1 MANTL
6 ALPHL
11 LSIFIYLFFNASG
24 QELVVTHAPSYVTFQ
39 EQKQTL
45 QTSDVPHVITH
56 TLGIPSNK
64 EFDWSGLIQGSLFKR
79 PKANVMISVVGYE
92 GMAENPLKLQNVAKY
107 PVKNDI
113 PVFDVGSIMNTI
125 QNVFFDKNPL
135 MLDAGIDNN
144 LFDVHTEFDVFRK
157 LPDTIKK
164 MADRLLD
171 SDSVLHTHTV
181 GTLNTSSH
189 SDLKL
194 MGELQLI
201 QDVLNTLTDKPE
213 LLKSKTPDL
222 FSFTISGL
230 HDIIKKHGHQSTQ
243 ATDAKQLVTDF
254 INKATENF
262 RKLYKDNVVVE
273 VLTITPEAGGYVRKV
288 RSLMEEDYSEDYPA
302 IFNIILWLMII
313 MFLSFFAVSYGIWNM
328 DPGRDSIIYRMTS
341 TRLKKD

>member
-1 MANTL
+1 
-6 ALPHL
+6 
-11 LSIFIYLFFNASG
+11 
-24 QELVVTHAPSYVTFQ
+24 
-39 EQKQTL
+39 
-45 QTSDVPHVITH
+45 
-56 TLGIPSNK
+56 
-64 EFDWSGLIQGSLFKR
+64 
-79 PKANVMISVVGYE
+79 
-92 GMAENPLKLQNVAKY
+92 
-107 PVKNDI
+107 
-113 PVFDVGSIMNTI
+113 
-125 QNVFFDKNPL
+125 
-135 MLDAGIDNN
+135 
-144 LFDVHTEFDVFRK
+144 
-157 LPDTIKK
+157 

-201 QDVLNTLTDKPE
+201 QDVLNTVCIKNYS
-213 LLKSKTPDL
+213 LLAIRSHSAGVTQVKAPDL

-230 HDIIKKHGHQSTQ
+230 HDIIKKHGQQSTQ
-243 ATDAKQLVTDF
+243 LQMAKQLVTDF

-273 VLTITPEAGGYVRKV
+273 VITITPEAGGYVRKV
-288 RSLMEEDYSEDYPA
+288 RNYSEDYPA